1 MRVGRWKTS
10 FAIPL
15 VITHDLIDEQD
26 KTIILTLTGWDGVGY
41 DLGATRIHTLTIKDI
56 QNEEITKPIVSFASL
71 ELTVN
76 EAVGRHIVTLRIQ
89 PVTKPKPTDLEN
101 LPVEPGIPVF
111 FTVSSPATTGA
122 DYAKLSGTVAVA
134 AGVRSVTIPVVIT
147 DDSVQ
152 EEDDTIILTLSD
164 DDGYDLGA
172 RMKHTLTIAD
182 NNEIPKAS
190 FASSTMT
197 VSEAVGTHGVKVSL
211 HPAPTTN
218 ISLGYEVSGP
228 ATVRADYT
236 KLSSSVVL
244 RAIRR

>member
-56 QNEEITKPIVSFASL
+56 QNKEITKPIVSFASL

-76 EAVGRHIVTLRIQ
+76 EAVG
-89 PVTKPKPTDLEN
+89 
-101 LPVEPGIPVF
+101 
-111 FTVSSPATTGA
+111 
-122 DYAKLSGTVAVA
+122 
-134 AGVRSVTIPVVIT
+134 
-147 DDSVQ
+147 
-152 EEDDTIILTLSD
+152 
-164 DDGYDLGA
+164 
-172 RMKHTLTIAD
+172 
-182 NNEIPKAS
+182 
-190 FASSTMT
+190 
-197 VSEAVGTHGVKVSL
+197 THGAKVSL